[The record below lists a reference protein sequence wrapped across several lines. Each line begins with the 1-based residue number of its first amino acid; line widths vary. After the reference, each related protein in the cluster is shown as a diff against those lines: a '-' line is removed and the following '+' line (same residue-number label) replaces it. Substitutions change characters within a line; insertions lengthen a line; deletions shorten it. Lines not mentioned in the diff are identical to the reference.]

1 MRNCIGLVIMI
12 MIIIVLDNNSNTNTN
27 SIYITV
33 VLEEKIDK
41 PICVK
46 CIY

>member
-1 MRNCIGLVIMI
+1 MI
-12 MIIIVLDNNSNTNTN
+12 MIIIVLDNNTNTNTDN
-27 SIYITV
+27 IYITV
-33 VLEEKIDK
+33 VLEKIDK